1 MRRAFF
7 LTFCSFLPLL
17 AEAGQTLTLEECRD
31 LALQNNKELKI
42 AEEELDVAS
51 YKKKSARTKYFPDLS
66 VKGAYLR
73 NEKDLSLIGE
83 DMYLPIGTVM
93 PDGSFGFRQEQI
105 GNQWTLV
112 NGQPVPLDANG
123 QPFNPK
129 SNPEKIMWKDYTT
142 IPKEELTFD
151 SKNVYVGALNLM
163 QPVFM
168 GGKIIAYNKIA
179 KLNESLAESK
189 LETGRRNVSLSV
201 EEAYWQVVSLS
212 NKRKAVEAL
221 VELLDKMSGD
231 VKAMME
237 AGVATKADELSV
249 LVKKNE
255 AEMAL
260 LKVENG
266 VSLSK
271 MLLAQYCG
279 LPLDEEITLADENA
293 EIVSSGS
300 FADSVDIQQIYEN
313 RPEVRSLGIAQQI
326 YEQKANVARAD
337 MMPTVALAANYIA
350 MNPNLSNGYK
360 TDFDFTWNVGV
371 VVNIPLLHWGES
383 IYNYKAAKGEA
394 NIAGYKLSG
403 TQEKIELQVSQSLF
417 RLKEAR
423 RKLEVSA
430 KNLESAD
437 ENLRY
442 ATVGFEEGVVPASAL
457 LEAQTVWLNA
467 KSNKIDAE
475 VEAKLS
481 EVRLRQAM
489 GVLSVK

>member
-1 MRRAFF
+1 MRKLFF
-7 LTFCSFLPLL
+7 LTVCSFLPLF
-17 AEAGQTLTLEECRD
+17 AEAGQTLTLEECRN

-42 AEEELDVAS
+42 ANEELGVAS
-51 YKKKSARTKYFPDLS
+51 YKRKSARTKYFPDLS

-83 DMYLPIGTVM
+83 DMFLPIGTVM
-93 PDGSFGFRQEQI
+93 LDGSFGFRQEQI
-105 GNQWTLV
+105 GNQWTIV

-129 SNPEKIMWKDYTT
+129 TNPEKILWKDYTT
-142 IPKEELTFD
+142 IPKDELTFD
-151 SKNVYVGALNLM
+151 TKNVYVGVLNLT

-168 GGKIIAYNKIA
+168 GGKIAAYNKIA

-189 LETGRRNVSLSV
+189 LETNRRSVIMSV
-201 EEAYWQVVSLS
+201 EEVYWQIVSLS

-221 VELLDKMSGD
+221 VALLDKMSGD
-231 VKAMME
+231 VKTMAE
-237 AGVATKADELSV
+237 TGVATKADELSV

-260 LKVENG
+260 LKVDNG
-266 VSLSK
+266 LNLSK

-279 LPLDEEITLADENA
+279 LPLDEEFTLADENT
-293 EIVSSGS
+293 EVFVNDSP
-300 FADSVDIQQIYEN
+300 ADSVDILQVYEN
-313 RPEVRSLGIAQQI
+313 RPEVKSLDLAQQI
-326 YEQKANVARAD
+326 YSQKANVVRAEI
-337 MMPTVALAANYIA
+337 MPSVVLTANYIA

-394 NIAGYKLSG
+394 NVAEYKLG
-403 TQEKIELQVSQSLF
+403 ETKEKIELQVSQSVF

-423 RKLEVSA
+423 RKLEVSV

-437 ENLRY
+437 ENLKY

-467 KSNKIDAE
+467 KSSKIDAE

-481 EVRLRQAM
+481 EVHLRQSI
-489 GVLSVK
+489 GVLSEK